1 LTLFCHREVESG
13 FWCGSGIEYDLGP
26 AHAMKPMLP
35 LVLMWLLLSGLVP
48 PGSSA
53 GSGDSDQ
60 PPIATGSVEF
70 SADDFDWR
78 EMIPYLYVAAGL
90 PGEQGIKALLENA
103 RVLRAY
109 VASDVQAEC
118 QSGRNPCGGRSGSF
132 TLQGEVSKR
141 IDQIVQEG
149 TSRRHNITRVDYPL
163 TRQPFPFTDIV
174 ALKTEKHRDAYLVL
188 DFAGNSYTAAQLQD
202 KYGAPYDTNVLEWY
216 SVYRYRLDTRD
227 YAARVAFE
235 IDPIDGSVIR
245 VAISLRRK
253 PSHE

>member
-1 LTLFCHREVESG
+1 MISALLMA
-13 FWCGSGIEYDLGP
+13 I
-26 AHAMKPMLP
+26 KPTIP
-35 LVLMWLLLSGLVP
+35 LVLMWLLLSGLAP

-53 GSGDSDQ
+53 GPSDSNQ
-60 PPIATGSVEF
+60 PSSATGSVEF
-70 SADDFDWR
+70 SVDDFDWR
-78 EMIPYLYVAAGL
+78 EMVPYLYVAAGL

-118 QSGRNPCGGRSGSF
+118 RSGRKPCAARSGSS

-149 TSRRHNITRVDYPL
+149 TSRRHNITSVDYPL

-188 DFAGNSYTAAQLQD
+188 DFADNSYTAAQLRD
-202 KYGAPYDTNVLEWY
+202 KYGAPYDTNVMEWY
-216 SVYRYRLDTRD
+216 SVYRYRLDTKNYTTR
-227 YAARVAFE
+227 AAFE
-235 IDPIDGSVIR
+235 IDPIDGSVLR
-245 VAISLRRK
+245 VAISLKRK
-253 PSHE
+253 AHE